1 MYEKLLSTTQPGT
14 EINVTPESD
23 ALIIPNATIY
33 QGDFLLPRKKDS
45 LLAFL
50 LVKYE
55 IEISSKKYITM
66 IKITR

>member
-1 MYEKLLSTTQPGT
+1 M
-14 EINVTPESD
+14 

-33 QGDFLLPRKKDS
+33 HGDFLFPKKKDS

-55 IEISSKKYITM
+55 IELKTNK
-66 IKITR
+66 